1 MATTT
6 AEAATFARMHVR
18 MRWTGTRGRSARRK
32 PNPLSSTGPADP
44 SRKAKNREGRRR
56 GSDVSTAPK
65 SGIQRS
71 RKVSVGVRLGNQASR
86 QVLLGTQGTDRGRKA
101 PAGTFRGERSRL
113 HRYEWPPG
121 KVGVGGNTSPHFHIR
136 APDFP
141 RASAL
146 SAASAAAPTISR
158 LSPRPRFARARTSG
172 RAGAARVEPSPSRA
186 VRRSARTRPPRAR

>member
-141 RASAL
+141 RL
-146 SAASAAAPTISR
+146 LRSR
-158 LSPRPRFARARTSG
+158 
-172 RAGAARVEPSPSRA
+172 
-186 VRRSARTRPPRAR
+186 PRARPPPQSAGFRLGLDSRGRGHPVEQAPPEWNRRHPER